1 MIKNVMPFSNP
12 SELLMLNS
20 IFEQGGLGQRTEWTS
35 LP

>member
-1 MIKNVMPFSNP
+1 MIKNCYAFFKSIVDF
-12 SELLMLNS
+12 LAYS